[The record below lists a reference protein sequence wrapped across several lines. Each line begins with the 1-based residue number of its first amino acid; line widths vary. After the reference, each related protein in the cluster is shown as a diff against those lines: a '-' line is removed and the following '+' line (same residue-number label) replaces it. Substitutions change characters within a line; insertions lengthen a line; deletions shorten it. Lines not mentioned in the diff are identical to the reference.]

1 MNDQEKQEYLEKYKR
16 AKNKGLPF
24 YPDVIFKDAVISLL
38 IFLILVGLAY
48 FIGAPLEPRAD
59 PADTT
64 YTPRP
69 EWYFLFLFQ
78 LLKYFPGRLEFLGV
92 VLLPTVVVLLLFFLP
107 LLDRSPKRHILGRPI
122 ILGVT
127 IFAVLGVVTLTVQ
140 SYREAPPPEEAA
152 QGDQVAALY
161 AEDCAGCHGTTIT
174 VGTGINLHSVIAQ
187 GKHEGMP
194 AWSADLSTDQ
204 IDALVGFIL
213 SPVGSTL
220 FSDQCGSC
228 HEVSE
233 LVAGNPLE
241 LKSALDKG
249 SSYPPHADVE
259 VPDWSGEL
267 SQENRIALLNFLV
280 APDGQRL
287 YAINCSP
294 CHGLALDFSGE
305 EDELETIIRKGGL
318 HLEMPPW
325 QEELKESEIN
335 ILARYVVDPSS
346 ITEGKELFEQY
357 CSACHG
363 DRIPVAEEFSQAQD
377 IIAGGGSHQ
386 VMPIW
391 GDLLTD
397 EQLAALVSY
406 TMNVAK
412 GNSLGAGQE
421 LFATNCASCHG
432 DFGEGG
438 QNPARQG
445 DIIAPISSVE
455 YLKTRDDF
463 TLRTIISQGQPNFGM
478 SPFGSSAGGPLDDDD
493 IDAIVAFMR
502 AWEQNPP
509 VDMPPEVTVPELS
522 INGMEI
528 YTGLCAQCHGGKGQG
543 GLGPALN
550 DPQFQ
555 TGYSDQDIFDAI
567 NLGHAGTSMI
577 VWGEILNV
585 QQIQQLVEIVRQL
598 EPPESTTGTETPTD
612 TTAPTFANDIL
623 PIFEAKCKI
632 CHGTMGGWDGTSYE
646 STITSGDHAPVVIP
660 GDPDTSLLAQKLL
673 NTQSI
678 GAIMPPGGKLADSEI
693 QLILG
698 WIIAGAL
705 EK

>member
-1 MNDQEKQEYLEKYKR
+1 MNEKEKQEYLEKYQR

-24 YPDVIFKDAVISLL
+24 YPDVIFKDAVIALL

-48 FIGAPLEPRAD
+48 FIGAPLEARAD

-64 YTPRP
+64 YTPTP

-78 LLKYFPGRLEFLGV
+78 LLKYFPGSLEFLGV
-92 VLLPTVVVLLLFFLP
+92 VLLPTVVILLLFFLP
-107 LLDRSPKRHILGRPI
+107 LLDRSPKRHILARPI
-122 ILGVT
+122 ILGIT
-127 IFAVLGVVTLTVQ
+127 IFAVLGVVILTVQ
-140 SYREAPPPEEAA
+140 SYREAPPPEESA

-161 AEDCAGCHGTTIT
+161 AENCAGCHGTTIT
-174 VGTGINLHSVIAQ
+174 VGAGINLHSVIAQ

-204 IDALVGFIL
+204 IDALAGFIL
-213 SPVGSTL
+213 SPAGSTL
-220 FSDQCGSC
+220 FSDQCGAC

-233 LVAGNPLE
+233 LVAGDPLE
-241 LKSALDKG
+241 LLKALDQG
-249 SSYPPHADVE
+249 SSYPHHADVE
-259 VPDWSGEL
+259 IPEWSVEL

-287 YAINCSP
+287 YIINCSP

-305 EDELETIIRKGGL
+305 EDELETIIRQGGL

-325 QEELKESEIN
+325 QEELKKSELD
-335 ILARYVVDPSS
+335 ILARYVVDPSLV
-346 ITEGKELFEQY
+346 TEGKELFEQY
-357 CSACHG
+357 CFACHG
-363 DRIPVAEEFSQAQD
+363 DRIPVSEEYSQARD
-377 IIAGGGSHQ
+377 TIAGGGSHQ
-386 VMPIW
+386 TMPIW
-391 GDLLTD
+391 EDVLTE
-397 EQLAALVSY
+397 EQLSALVSY
-406 TMNVAK
+406 TLEASK
-412 GNSLGAGQE
+412 GTSLEAGQQ
-421 LFATNCASCHG
+421 LFATNCALCHG

-438 QNPARQG
+438 PNPARSD
-445 DIIAPISSVE
+445 DIIAPISTLE
-455 YLKTRDDF
+455 YLQTRDDF
-463 TLRTIISQGQPNFGM
+463 TLKTIISQGQPNFGM

-509 VDMPPEVTVPELS
+509 VDMPPEVIVPELS
-522 INGMEI
+522 LTGMEI
-528 YTGLCAQCHGGKGQG
+528 YAGLCAQCHGGTGQG

-555 TGYSDQDIFDAI
+555 ADYSDQDIFDAI
-567 NLGHAGTSMI
+567 NLGHEGTSMI

-585 QQIQQLVEIVRQL
+585 QQIQQLVEILRQL
-598 EPPESTTGTETPTD
+598 EPPDRTTGSEPSTE
-612 TTAPTFANDIL
+612 TTAPAFANDIL
-623 PIFEAKCKI
+623 PIFEAKCNI
-632 CHGTMGGWDGTSYE
+632 CHGNLGGWDGTSYE
-646 STITSGDHAPVVIP
+646 STMTSGDHAPVVIP

-678 GAIMPPGGKLADSEI
+678 GAIMPPGGKLTDSEI
-693 QLILG
+693 QLILD
-698 WIIAGAL
+698 WILAGAF